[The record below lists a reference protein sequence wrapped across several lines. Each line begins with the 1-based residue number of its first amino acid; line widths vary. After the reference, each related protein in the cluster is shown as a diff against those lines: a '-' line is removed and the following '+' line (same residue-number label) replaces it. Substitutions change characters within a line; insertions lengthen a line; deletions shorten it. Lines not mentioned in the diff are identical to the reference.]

1 MDESYFNLLGLDAIY
16 IRKQNLVIA
25 QPLDNMMTKL
35 DKIVPGQFQVIWSLM
50 VIDAETGATLSQ
62 YRSIECHEIMTFNNY
77 KRSKINQGIPG
88 LHILTGINDQSSEYE
103 TIVTDLKSFWVNIS
117 DIAKQQN
124 ILYVSYCNNA
134 VRMLDS
140 TNRFLMLQNSMIS
153 RVYQCYSLIV
163 DLDSQK
169 ILLLTTWVSEPD
181 IRITGSDRMLIGFK
195 RLAWERGKHKYI
207 DIVRS
212 DKDKSGYRVL
222 GLRSI
227 EDNN

>member
-1 MDESYFNLLGLDAIY
+1 
-16 IRKQNLVIA
+16 
-25 QPLDNMMTKL
+25 MMVKL
-35 DKIVPGQFQVIWSLM
+35 DKITPGQFQVIWSLL
-50 VIDAETGATLSQ
+50 VIDAETGVTLSQ
-62 YRSIECHEIMTFNNY
+62 YRSIECHEIMTFDNY
-77 KRSKINQGIPG
+77 KRNKINQGIPG

-103 TIVTDLKSFWVNIS
+103 TIATDLKSFWINIS

-181 IRITGSDRMLIGFK
+181 IRIIGSDRLLIGFK
-195 RLAWERGKHKYI
+195 KLAWERGKHKYI
-207 DIVRS
+207 DVVRS

>member
-1 MDESYFNLLGLDAIY
+1 MDESYFNLLGLDAVY
-16 IRKQNLVIA
+16 IQKQNLVIA
-25 QPLDNMMTKL
+25 QPLGNMMVKL
-35 DKIVPGQFQVIWSLM
+35 DKIVPGQFQVIWNLL
-50 VIDAETGATLSQ
+50 VIDAETGVTLSQ
-62 YRSIECHEIMTFNNY
+62 YRSIECHEIMSFDNY
-77 KRSKINQGIPG
+77 KRNNINQCIPG
-88 LHILTGINDQSSEYE
+88 LHILTGINEQSNEYE
-103 TIVTDLKSFWVNIS
+103 TIATDLKSFWINIS

-124 ILYVSYCNNA
+124 IPGISYCNNA

-140 TNRFLMLQNSMIS
+140 TNRFLMLQNRVVS

-181 IRITGSDRMLIGFK
+181 IRIIGSDRMLLGFK

-212 DKDKSGYRVL
+212 NKDKSGYRVL

-227 EDNN
+227 KDSN